1 MAMVNI
7 WVMWVLVCHLYMQMF
22 MNMRLLSIPLKIMN
36 VLVMNIM
43 DMPVLMFKWFMMVLM
58 FMVLCQ
64 MNPYADSH
72 QKSR

>member
-1 MAMVNI
+1 MVNI
-7 WVMWVLVCHLYMQMF
+7 RKMWVFVCHFDMHMIVF
-22 MNMRLLSIPLKIMN
+22 MRLLSIPNKVMN